1 MIVEKVISNLKYT
14 EIGCRRVD
22 TVRMSHDQLM
32 KPHQKVTSEGGR
44 VVGISLPEGDH
55 LHNGDILYL
64 DESEAIVI
72 DLLEEDVFELRP
84 KTNIEWARAAFN
96 VGNMHQ
102 RAYLYPDCIRIP
114 YDYVMVRM
122 LDSLGVE
129 YSRELRKLDGL
140 PANLPASHG
149 RHTHGQSEHMHD
161 HEHGH
166 SHHHDHEHSHSC
178 DHGHNRDHTDHHD
191 HDHDHTNHQK
201 HDHKNDEQEQPAHSH
216 EDPL

>member
-14 EIGCRRVD
+14 EIGGRRVD
-22 TVRMSHDQLM
+22 AVCMNHDQLL
-32 KPHQKVTSEGGR
+32 KPHQKVTSNGGK
-44 VVGISLPEGDH
+44 VIGISLPEGGH

-64 DESEAIVI
+64 DESEVIVI
-72 DLLEEDVFELRP
+72 DLKEEEVFELRP

-96 VGNMHQ
+96 IGNMHQ

-122 LDSLGVE
+122 LDALSVE
-129 YSRELRKLDGL
+129 YSREMRKLDGI
-140 PANLPASHG
+140 PANLPASLG
-149 RHTHGQSEHMHD
+149 RHTHGQGEHEHD

-166 SHHHDHEHSHSC
+166 SHHHEHSHNCEHSLNHDHEHSHS
-178 DHGHNRDHTDHHD
+178 HHHDHTDH
-191 HDHDHTNHQK
+191 Q
-201 HDHKNDEQEQPAHSH
+201 NDDQDQPVHSH